1 MKFHRKIGDNTKIK
15 ACFTF
20 GFILLFSV
28 GTFSQKLSS
37 IDSLKQAYRIGEYKD
52 ENEQFLILKALANVE
67 EDLSKLL
74 FYSEEMITLG
84 NKIGSSEIL
93 LHGWMQKGNAFS
105 RKGDLSEALLSYTE
119 AIKTTD
125 NKSNY
130 NLGLVSIAMADVY
143 SIMGNHDN
151 AVHYYKKAITIH
163 KENDSLKH
171 WAIAVENLGNEYLIV
186 SKPDSALLM
195 FNLSGSEFKKLGHTE
210 GIATNIGNKGIA
222 YMMLGKND
230 LAMDEINHSIAMHEE
245 MGNFYTLSYFLL
257 YMSDLYVTLG
267 DRGKAMEYAKKS
279 LEVSKKYGLKD
290 QISEAHLQL
299 SKLYEQ
305 SGDLDHALSYFKNYT
320 TFKDSVSN
328 IAAVQ
333 QMANIRTDF
342 EIAQKQIEVDLLN
355 QQKRNQKIVVI
366 ATIIALV
373 LICIVAIGLFK
384 RNKYIEKT
392 KKIIEEERNRSEKL
406 LLNILPE
413 QTAKELKEQGK
424 VKAKKFDSV
433 SVMFTDFKGFTRLSE
448 GLNPEELVKS
458 VDFYYSKFDEI
469 IKSYG
474 LEKIKTIGDAY
485 MAAGG
490 LPFPDENH
498 AYKLVLAALEIA
510 EFVEESKKNQL
521 ENEKRF
527 DIRIGINTGPVVAGV
542 VGTNKFAYDI
552 WGDTVNIAARM
563 ESNSTAGKVNISKA
577 TYELIKDR
585 FDCVYRGE
593 IDAKN
598 RGKLKMFFVNY
609 PIKNAVPIA

>member
-1 MKFHRKIGDNTKIK
+1 M
-15 ACFTF
+15 
-20 GFILLFSV
+20 GFILLFSA
-28 GTFSQKLSS
+28 GTFGQKLSA
-37 IDSLKQAYRIGEYKD
+37 IDSLKQVYRKGDFKD
-52 ENEQFLILKALANVE
+52 EIEQFNILKALANVE
-67 EDLSKLL
+67 EDLGKLL
-74 FYSEEMITLG
+74 SYSEEMIALG
-84 NKIGSSEIL
+84 NRTGSSEFL
-93 LHGWMQKGNAFS
+93 LHGWMQKGNALS
-105 RKGDLSEALLSYTE
+105 RKGNLSEALQSYTE
-119 AIKTTD
+119 AVKTTE
-125 NKSNY
+125 NQSNY
-130 NLGLVSIAMADVY
+130 TLGLVSIAMADVY

-151 AVHYYKKAITIH
+151 AVHYYKKAIAIH
-163 KENDSLKH
+163 QENDSIEKLAM
-171 WAIAVENLGNEYLIV
+171 AIENLGDEYLIV

-195 FNLSGSEFKKLGHTE
+195 FNQSGPKFKQIGHLE
-210 GIATNIGNKGIA
+210 GIATNIGNKGVA
-222 YMMLGKND
+222 YMMLGKTD
-230 LAMDEINHSIAMHEE
+230 LAMDEINHSIVMHEE
-245 MGNFYTLSYFLL
+245 MGNYYTLSYFLL
-257 YMSDLYVTLG
+257 YMSDLYLTLN
-267 DRGKAMEYAKKS
+267 DWDKAMEYAKRS

-299 SKLYEQ
+299 SKLYEE
-305 SGDLDHALSYFKNYT
+305 SDELDHALSYYKNYT

-328 IAAVQ
+328 ISAVQ

-384 RNKYIEKT
+384 RNQFIEKT

-413 QTAKELKEQGK
+413 QTALELKEQGK
-424 VKAKKFDSV
+424 VTAKKFDSV

-510 EFVEESKKNQL
+510 EFVEESKKNKL

-542 VGTNKFAYDI
+542 VGTDKFAYDI

-563 ESNSTAGKVNISKA
+563 ESNSKAGKVNISKA
-577 TYELIKDR
+577 TYELIKDQ

-609 PIKNAVPIA
+609 PIKDAVPII